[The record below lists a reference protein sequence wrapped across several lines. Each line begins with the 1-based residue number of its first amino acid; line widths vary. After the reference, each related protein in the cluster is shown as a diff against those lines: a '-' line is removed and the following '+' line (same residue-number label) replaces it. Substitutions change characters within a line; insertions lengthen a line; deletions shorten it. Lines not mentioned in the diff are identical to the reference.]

1 MFERFKKWVSD
12 WQEHTRFVGLTY
24 DKYQE
29 TLKEQSEAL
38 SQSGPSLLERAG
50 KESAY
55 QEAYFN
61 MYHNQKYAL
70 EDYQQ
75 NIPTSKFL
83 FYIRHM
89 FSSTINFIRAT
100 EPLVSKAQDL
110 EQMTESNKRNK
121 PAYDLWQDHEQNTQ
135 LFGQGKLTGKYSA
148 LNSRGV
154 CDGLISEWSRFHK
167 KYPHGEE
174 NFIEKLNNKLN
185 SDTPENF
192 VKRVA
197 TLHTQQAFHKQH
209 NKDFFFATEG
219 RMGVNNKN
227 AARCSSQ
234 EEIITQTI
242 NYFNENPNNNLTAID
257 FRMEDLNDAHAVGIR
272 CVRNDE
278 QEIEAYV
285 FYDPNIGEV
294 TFKGENK
301 EQKLKDFFVKWTE
314 TLPIALTPLYQ
325 NVATS
330 PTIQITLETHT
341 TSSRIGLLDEKKKE
355 QLHTPKPSIMENTPS
370 PTPDEP
376 QVANET
382 HADNDNAEE
391 PSHSM
396 KM

>member
-1 MFERFKKWVSD
+1 MFERFKKWVST

-29 TLKEQSEAL
+29 TLKEQSEAF
-38 SQSGPSLLERAG
+38 SQSGPNLLEHAG

-61 MYHNQKYAL
+61 MYHNQKDAL
-70 EDYQQ
+70 EDYKQ

-83 FYIRHM
+83 FYLRHM
-89 FSSTINFIRAT
+89 FSSTINFIQAT
-100 EPLVSKAQDL
+100 GPLESKAQDL
-110 EQMTESNKRNK
+110 KEVAESNKRSK
-121 PAYDLWQDHEQNTQ
+121 PAYDLWQDHEQNAQ
-135 LFGQGKLTGKYSA
+135 LFGQGKLIGKYSA
-148 LNSRGV
+148 LNSHGV
-154 CDGLISEWSRFHK
+154 CDGLISEWARFHK

-197 TLHTQQAFHKQH
+197 SLHTQQAFHKQQ

-227 AARCSSQ
+227 AARCGSQ

-242 NYFNENPNNNLTAID
+242 NYFNENPDNNLAAID
-257 FRMEDLNDAHAVGIR
+257 FRMVDINDAHAVGIR
-272 CVRNDE
+272 CVRNEDH
-278 QEIEAYV
+278 EIEAYV

-301 EQKLKDFFVKWTE
+301 EQKLKDFFVKWAE
-314 TLPIALTPLYQ
+314 TLPIALTPLHQ

-341 TSSRIGLLDEKKKE
+341 TSSRIDLLDEKKKS
-355 QLHTPKPSIMENTPS
+355 QLHTSKPSLSENAPA

-376 QVANET
+376 Q
-382 HADNDNAEE
+382 ADNDNAEE
-391 PSHSM
+391 HSHSM
-396 KM
+396 RI